1 MAASIALVCA
11 YFPWPATP
19 EEMKAILAQF
29 NWAFMIL
36 NAANVTA
43 FNLLAVYTIM
53 KITKAQKRFPRAK
66 RRREVRPG
74 GF

>member
-1 MAASIALVCA
+1 M
-11 YFPWPATP
+11 
-19 EEMKAILAQF
+19 LAQF

-53 KITKAQKRFPRAK
+53 KITKAQKRAFTAQSAGRQ
-66 RRREVRPG
+66 
-74 GF
+74 

>member
-1 MAASIALVCA
+1 MPASIGILYAC
-11 YFPWPATP
+11 FPWGAAP

-53 KITKAQKRFPRAK
+53 KITKAQKRAFLAQST
-66 RRREVRPG
+66 G
-74 GF
+74 GK